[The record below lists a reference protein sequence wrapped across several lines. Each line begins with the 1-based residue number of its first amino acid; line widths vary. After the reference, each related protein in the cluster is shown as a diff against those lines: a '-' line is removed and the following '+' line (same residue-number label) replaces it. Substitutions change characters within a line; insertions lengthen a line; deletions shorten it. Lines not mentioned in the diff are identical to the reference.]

1 MEEGAR
7 GMKKGQVTFEYTPFT
22 FLRRSVYVCVVSV
35 LYISFSVGVSRGQRL
50 TLRIIFD
57 HTAFWRQ
64 LLSLNL
70 KLTHCL

>member
-22 FLRRSVYVCVVSV
+22 FLRRCVCVVFV

-50 TLRIIFD
+50 MLRIVFD

-64 LLSLNL
+64 LLSLSL